1 MRLRYEKSIPIFI
14 GRESTGVFSRVIVTP
29 ILAPG
34 MNGTGRPDF

>member
-14 GRESTGVFSRVIVTP
+14 GRGSAEIFSRVIVTP
-29 ILAPG
+29 ILASR